1 MEVVTEDY
9 KWTWSSRDEKVATV
23 DVEGNITTVGVGK
36 TVISASL
43 VGTNK
48 VYNAELEVFGNVAVA
63 STEAATAQPVTEKA
77 TQPTTQKTTQ
87 PTTQKTTQPTT
98 QKTTQPTTQATTQAA
113 SITFSDATFESLVRK
128 AAGKP
133 TGTLTAEDLSKIY
146 TLDVNSSGVT
156 SIGGIQNLKNL
167 KQLNLSYNSL
177 TDISKLSG
185 LTKLTYLNLKGNSI
199 TSITA
204 LKNLTALKKL
214 YLSGNPISDYTP
226 VNGYFSQ
233 LEDQDFK

>member
-1 MEVVTEDY
+1 M
-9 KWTWSSRDEKVATV
+9 
-23 DVEGNITTVGVGK
+23 EGNITTVGVGK

-77 TQPTTQKTTQ
+77 TQPTTQKTTQPTTQKTTQ